1 VSNLKSVMQH
11 QFSQVPR
18 ADIPR
23 SSFNRSHGYKTTF
36 DSGYL
41 VPFYVDEAL
50 PGDTF
55 NLRHN
60 IFARLATPVVPF
72 MDNCFC
78 DTFYFAVPIRL
89 IWDNFKRFNGEQ
101 KNPGDSTDFRRVLI
115 ASPLLPFGPAVGCLG
130 ICAKPGAVY
139 TCRPCGFVPGTATR
153 FRLLPGT
160 PAAPM
165 QSDGSTFRL

>member
-1 VSNLKSVMQH
+1 MSNLKSVMQH

-55 NLRHN
+55 NLRAN
-60 IFARLATPVVPF
+60 LFARLSTPIVPIMDNMFLEDESNREEAVKPGLVSQSNDSSDSVVTPPVVLP
-72 MDNCFC
+72 
-78 DTFYFAVPIRL
+78 VS
-89 IWDNFKRFNGEQ
+89 GSQEQ
-101 KNPGDSTDFRRVLI
+101 TKE
-115 ASPLLPFGPAVGCLG
+115 
-130 ICAKPGAVY
+130 
-139 TCRPCGFVPGTATR
+139 
-153 FRLLPGT
+153 
-160 PAAPM
+160 
-165 QSDGSTFRL
+165 